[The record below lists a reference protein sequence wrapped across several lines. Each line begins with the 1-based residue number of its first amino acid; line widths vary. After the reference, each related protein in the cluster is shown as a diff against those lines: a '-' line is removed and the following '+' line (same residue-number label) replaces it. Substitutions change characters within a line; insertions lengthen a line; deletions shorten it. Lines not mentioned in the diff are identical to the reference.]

1 MVVKHHQ
8 NRHKI
13 HRRCAFIHSNH
24 NWKYFCEPTFIFVHI
39 GQDVIIVLN
48 FILSLTLYGSE
59 SPLEVNFY
67 MYISIHNKKNG
78 NKALKPSKI
87 NGFSVFKKLHIL
99 IFWLFSYFLFAILI
113 VFLLNIHYNISY
125 FLIIFLIISYNS
137 HIL

>member
-1 MVVKHHQ
+1 MY
-8 NRHKI
+8 
-13 HRRCAFIHSNH
+13 FYSSYH
-24 NWKYFCEPTFIFVHI
+24 NWKYFCKPTFVCVHI
-39 GQDVIIVLN
+39 GQDGIIVLN
-48 FILSLTLYGSE
+48 LILSLTLYGSE
-59 SPLEVNFY
+59 SPLKVNFY

-125 FLIIFLIISYNS
+125 FLIIFLLISYNI
-137 HIL
+137 HIF